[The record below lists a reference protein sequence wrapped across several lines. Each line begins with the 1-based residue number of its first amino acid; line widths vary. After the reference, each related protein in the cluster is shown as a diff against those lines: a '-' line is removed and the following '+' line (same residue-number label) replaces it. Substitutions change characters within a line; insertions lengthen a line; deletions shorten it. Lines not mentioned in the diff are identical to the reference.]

1 MGEKAT
7 TGAAEVIR
15 FRQDIQDL
23 LQRRVIEAVEV
34 VLREELAI
42 ALGSLRYERTE
53 ERLGYRN
60 GSEVRQITT
69 HAGTR
74 QIEVPRGRL
83 FNEDKTTREF
93 QSEVLPRYARRAKA
107 VDAAVLSSYL
117 AGANSRR
124 IAAALKPLLGSMHL
138 SKSAVS
144 RVVGRLKQSFAEWS
158 ARDLSA
164 ESYPV
169 LFLDG
174 FHLKVRIARRVV
186 SVPAMAVMGVTLNGE
201 KVLLSLRLA
210 ASEAATHWSGTILEL
225 QKRGLG
231 APELIVVDGHQGLG
245 KSLAAWPKAEIQR
258 CVVHK
263 LRNLEEHCPP
273 HARRE
278 MKRDY
283 DRIVYA
289 DDGMKAREAYQ
300 KFGTKWRRLAPA
312 VASSLEEAGDELLTF
327 YRWPKQMWKSLR
339 TTNPLENLNREFR
352 RRTKTQGSFSTE
364 DGALILLYGLVAM
377 GHIKLRK
384 IDGHQQLAAFVGN
397 ADRSAA

>member
-1 MGEKAT
+1 M
-7 TGAAEVIR
+7 
-15 FRQDIQDL
+15 
-23 LQRRVIEAVEV
+23 
-34 VLREELAI
+34 
-42 ALGSLRYERTE
+42 
-53 ERLGYRN
+53 
-60 GSEVRQITT
+60 
-69 HAGTR
+69 
-74 QIEVPRGRL
+74 
-83 FNEDKTTREF
+83 
-93 QSEVLPRYARRAKA
+93 
-107 VDAAVLSSYL
+107 LSSYL

-124 IAAALKPLLGSMHL
+124 IAAALKPLLGSTHL

-174 FHLKVRIARRVV
+174 FHLKVRVARRVV
-186 SVPAMAVMGVTLNGE
+186 SVPALAVMGVTLSGE

-210 ASEAATHWSGTILEL
+210 ASEAATDWSGTILEL
-225 QKRGLG
+225 QQRGLA
-231 APELIVVDGHQGLG
+231 APHLIVVDGHQGLG
-245 KSLAAWPKAEIQR
+245 KSLAAWPKAEVQR

-278 MKRDY
+278 MQRDY
-283 DRIVYA
+283 DKIVYTP
-289 DDGMKAREAYQ
+289 DGMKAREAYP
-300 KFGTKWRRLAPA
+300 KFRAKWRGLAPA
-312 VASSLEEAGDELLTF
+312 VANSLEEAGEELLTF
-327 YRWPKQMWKSLR
+327 YRWPKSMWKSLR

-364 DGALILLYGLVAM
+364 DAALTLLYGLVAL

-384 IDGHQQLAAFVGN
+384 VDGHQQLAEFVAN
-397 ADRSAA
+397 AERSAA